1 MNERATTPPPTPPG
15 GAAPGLVLDAAGI
28 TKAFN
33 GVPALRGVDLSLARG
48 EVHGVVGQNGAG
60 KSTLMKIL
68 TGVYAKDEGTIRID
82 GQEVE
87 LGSPLAARAHGIG
100 MVFQEFS
107 LIPTLTVA
115 QNVFLTREP
124 RRNRLFLDDG
134 EAERRTTAL
143 LDELGVAIDPRT
155 PVGRLPVGSRQLVEI
170 AKALAREPRILILD
184 EPTASLTARET
195 ETLFGV
201 IRRLEA
207 RGLALVYISHHLQDL
222 MRISDRVTVLR
233 DGQRVLSSSI
243 HDIAL
248 PEVIRSMLG
257 AALEHRAAGTRTIDR
272 AATPL
277 LEVRDL
283 LVRGAEGPVSFGIW
297 PGEVVGVAGLLGS
310 GRTELIRALYG
321 IDPPASGEIV
331 VRGRRVGIRTTADAL
346 ALGMALVPEDRRS
359 QGLVLEHT
367 VEENLMLPVWK
378 RFARFGLIDD
388 RAADAEAN
396 AAVQNLN
403 VKTRGLDQV
412 VKFLSGGNQQKV
424 VFGKSLASDPAILLL
439 DEPTFGID
447 IRSKQDIMGTVR
459 EFADAGNAVLFV
471 DTELEQMAATC
482 DRVLVLERGRI
493 VGEIGGGGREIR
505 STALHAAIHGAPATP
520 GAAGE
525 GVAS

>member
-1 MNERATTPPPTPPG
+1 MNERTTAPAGDVPPD
-15 GAAPGLVLDAAGI
+15 LVLDAVGI

-33 GVPALRGVDLSLARG
+33 GVPALRGVDISLARG

-68 TGVYAKDEGTIRID
+68 TGVYAKDGGTIAID
-82 GQEVE
+82 GQEAE
-87 LGSPLAARAHGIG
+87 LGTPLAARAHGIG

-124 RRNRLFLDDG
+124 RRGLFLDDAAA
-134 EAERRTTAL
+134 EARTSAL
-143 LDELGVAIDPRT
+143 LDELGVTIDPRT

-170 AKALAREPRILILD
+170 AKALAKEPRILILD

-195 ETLFGV
+195 ETLFAV
-201 IRRLEA
+201 IRRLQA

-222 MRISDRVTVLR
+222 MRISGRVTVLR
-233 DGQRVLSSSI
+233 DGQRVLSAPISE
-243 HDIAL
+243 IAL
-248 PEVIRSMLG
+248 PEVIRAMLG
-257 AALEHRAAGTRTIDR
+257 SALEHRAAGARRIDR
-272 AATPL
+272 STPPL
-277 LEVRDL
+277 LDVRDL
-283 LVRGAEGPVSFGIW
+283 LVRGADGPVSFGIW

-321 IDPPASGEIV
+321 IDSPASGEIV
-331 VRGRRVGIRTTADAL
+331 VRGRRVGVRTTADAL

-367 VEENLMLPVWK
+367 VEENLLLPVWK
-378 RFARFGLIDD
+378 RFARLGLIDD

-396 AAVQNLN
+396 AAVANLN

-424 VFGKSLASDPAILLL
+424 VVGKSLASDPAILLL

-447 IRSKQDIMGTVR
+447 IRSKQDIMGKVR

-493 VGEIGGGGREIR
+493 VGEIGGGGQEIR
-505 STALHAAIHGAPATP
+505 STDLHAAIHGAPAET

-525 GVAS
+525 GVA